1 MFQQPNYSDPGKHI
15 STSSSVYPDS
25 NSASPESSP
34 RIPGA
39 FEQIIIPRHKE
50 NPFRTNKP
58 IEQQQQQQHQQ
69 HQEHQA
75 NGHDEEQNRMPTE
88 GSNQTFQSYM
98 TARSGAYSFEEEDY
112 ENEVAEH
119 QDQQSENGSIYSQNQ
134 EPQLRNAPSFSSINE
149 SIFHNSSKNTTLD
162 TTENDETPLIDS
174 SERYPDE
181 TPIVDDN
188 GFLHEINHGEKDII
202 ASEPIDSNEPTSLL
216 PKQNLSKKFK
226 RVSVALQ
233 NTRTS
238 GESYNFRNVFQN
250 NVDQANRTA
259 TQDNTAPKLERKS
272 TYYRKL
278 QEKKLQSSQ
287 EQQGTEVENMV
298 ISNDQHSEASSIS
311 TRASSTHT
319 DTSGRDDEQDDNL
332 VKKNSTN
339 SSSNFVFSNN
349 NLPSSY
355 NLGGSKVN
363 DDIPIRKDL
372 IRENKAQ
379 VQQDAIDRERLQ
391 MYNNSTAMSEEGGLN
406 IVYKDA
412 NTTSDD
418 TYLKPPSPTKSE
430 EKEDNLSDFF
440 IRALHSFDSST
451 LQSKSDASICL
462 SFEKN
467 DIAFLHTIDESGWG
481 EVTLLETLQT
491 GWIPMNYFSLVVTSS
506 DDEEDEDDSYEDNDD
521 DDSNKI
527 PNNHYLKPLLHAC
540 GQFLSNPLS
549 HKDRRNKYTFS
560 IRVINSIRDGVRLLL
575 QQTDCLSRSNEL
587 VTKRPIVR
595 KSRKSLLADWYNL
608 MVKANEFKGTSNY
621 NKIEILT
628 LMVYQVSRKAVS
640 FLEIWSAESKEIITR
655 DHTGKKLYDDLNDC
669 PLLKTPPLAKQRIT
683 EIHGVLFSY
692 LGLIIGRLD
701 LIEHNQIGCDMLE
714 TLAHQIILLLRE
726 LLFVSR
732 TGSEYSKDK
741 PRELDSSLDGLLSLV
756 SDLVA
761 SVKNLVVRTVNET
774 EEDRIHKFGGPQ
786 LNGARDYYYTP
797 EGGELLQI
805 ASRMVKAISVT
816 VASIRKLLEV
826 TGDFKLSSERSYPDY
841 SKMRIEP
848 QEFIK
853 KCSQGITKPKDMPIQ
868 QPNGATSTSNSGGI
882 KAYKANRYSMIRAG
896 KTGDLGLT
904 ENGVNYLQSLNNE
917 NGNGNNVVD
926 ELDGSSPFTLSAPE
940 FKPFTS
946 EGGNESNNDAN
957 INANINN
964 ELSVDSNGNLLG
976 GSFKGLVYTL
986 TNEDLPPEYFF
997 VSTFFICFRS
1007 FSTGIDLIEELITR
1021 FQVGYVSNDI
1031 NIDLKL
1037 KKRRK
1042 LVAKLIQL
1050 WMESYWNHEADY
1062 NLLTTLINFFNEG
1075 MSDYLPLDAIRL
1087 IDIGARLSSR
1097 PLVEN
1102 RSRRI
1107 KDTKQLV
1114 NRSITNAAKLP
1125 RKTGSILGDEIN
1137 RYSMIDS
1144 YSLSKI
1150 NSTSSSNSTTSSSGH
1165 SASLPMPLGPTSTS
1179 KTSLLTSSQLETIEK
1194 VNLTYRA
1201 ILGNSW
1207 CSQKYINSIKYIPLD
1222 LSVLMPNFYIICD
1235 QSWVL
1240 SNYRPNLLDF
1250 NGLEIA
1256 KQLTLLES
1264 YIFCSIKPDELLN
1277 QNYTTKRAH
1286 LKLAP
1291 NVRLSLLF
1299 TNCLSGYVIES
1310 ILQPN
1315 ITIKLRIS
1323 MVKIWLKIAISCL
1336 YLRNFNSLAAIITAL
1351 ESHLITRI
1359 SSIWIKLEDK
1369 YTELYDY
1376 LSSIIHPEKN
1386 YRVYR
1391 NKLRNFLNSP
1401 MGLETP
1407 PIPIVP
1413 YFSLF
1418 LQDLTF
1424 INDGNPNY
1432 RKANTF
1438 LNQKLINIDKYL
1450 KITRIIADIECL
1462 QISYLDD
1469 PNIVGNGDGNSLM
1482 ENGDDKPNYT
1492 INPVAPLQ
1500 ELILL
1505 ELWKICQLNKTEE
1518 DRAWKLS
1525 CKIQP
1530 RDVS

>member
-1 MFQQPNYSDPGKHI
+1 MFQQPNYSDPAKHI
-15 STSSSVYPDS
+15 STASSVYPDS
-25 NSASPESSP
+25 NADSPEPSP
-34 RIPGA
+34 RIPGQ

-58 IEQQQQQQHQQ
+58 VEQQQQQQQVNGRDD
-69 HQEHQA
+69 EHKF
-75 NGHDEEQNRMPTE
+75 ERMPTE

-112 ENEVAEH
+112 ENEVGE
-119 QDQQSENGSIYSQNQ
+119 DQPSDNGSVYSQNQ

-162 TTENDETPLIDS
+162 HNENDETPLIDS

-181 TPIVDDN
+181 TPVVDDN
-188 GFLHEINHGEKDII
+188 GFLHEINQEEKDVL
-202 ASEPIDSNEPTSLL
+202 ADEPVDSSEPTSLL

-250 NVDQANRTA
+250 NVEQANKTA
-259 TQDNTAPKLERKS
+259 TQDNTAPGLERKS

-278 QEKKLQSSQ
+278 QEKKLQTSQ
-287 EQQGTEVENMV
+287 EQQGTDAENMV
-298 ISNDQHSEASSIS
+298 ITNDQYSEASSIS

-319 DTSGRDDEQDDNL
+319 DTGDKVDEQDDYL
-332 VKKNSTN
+332 VKKDSTN
-339 SSSNFVFSNN
+339 SSSNFVFHDN

-372 IRENKAQ
+372 INDHKAQ
-379 VQQDAIDRERLQ
+379 LDLTERERLR
-391 MYNNSTAMSEEGGLN
+391 MYNKSTAMSEEGGLN
-406 IVYKDA
+406 IVYKETD
-412 NTTSDD
+412 TTDD
-418 TYLKPPSPTKSE
+418 TYLKPLPSPTKSE
-430 EKEDNLSDFF
+430 EKDDNLSDFF

-491 GWIPMNYFSLVVTSS
+491 GWIPMNYFSLVVTSG
-506 DDEEDEDDSYEDNDD
+506 DEEDEDDTDSPEDNDNN
-521 DDSNKI
+521 NKI

-560 IRVINSIRDGVRLLL
+560 IKVINSIRDGVRLLL

-621 NKIEILT
+621 SKIEILT

-640 FLEIWSAESKEIITR
+640 FLEIWSAESKEIISR
-655 DHTGKKLYDDLNDC
+655 DQTGKKLYDDLNDC

-726 LLFVSR
+726 LLFISR
-732 TGSEYSKDK
+732 TGSEYSKEK

-816 VASIRKLLEV
+816 VASIRKLLEI

-841 SKMRIEP
+841 FKMRIEP

-853 KCSQGITKPKDMPIQ
+853 KCSRGITKPPKDMPTQ
-868 QPNGATSTSNSGGI
+868 QATSGTTPNGI

-904 ENGVNYLQSLNNE
+904 DTGVNYLQSLNNDD
-917 NGNGNNVVD
+917 ND
-926 ELDGSSPFTLSAPE
+926 DLDGSSPFTLSAPE

-946 EGGNESNNDAN
+946 EGGNESNNNNFDIN
-957 INANINN
+957 IND

-1021 FQVGYVSNDI
+1021 FQVGTVSNDI

-1042 LVAKLIQL
+1042 LVARLFQL

-1107 KDTKQLV
+1107 KDTNQLI
-1114 NRSITNAAKLP
+1114 NRSITNVVKSP
-1125 RKTGSILGDEIN
+1125 RKNGSILGDEIN
-1137 RYSMIDS
+1137 RYSMIDN
-1144 YSLSKI
+1144 YELSKI
-1150 NSTSSSNSTTSSSGH
+1150 NSSSST
-1165 SASLPMPLGPTSTS
+1165 SASSTNSVKSATLPMPLGATSAS
-1179 KTSLLTSSQLETIEK
+1179 KTSLLTFSQLETIEK

-1386 YRVYR
+1386 YRIYR

-1401 MGLETP
+1401 IELDAS

-1469 PNIVGNGDGNSLM
+1469 PNILPNDPNSSI
-1482 ENGDDKPNYT
+1482 ENGDKPNYT
-1492 INPVAPLQ
+1492 INPVPPLQ

-1530 RDVS
+1530 RDIS